1 MVKLNCTAP
10 TGIVMGKYMN
20 LNNLFED
27 RRDAGRQ
34 LVKALG
40 EFDHAKNTLVLALPR
55 GGVPV
60 ADEVAWALSL
70 PLDLWLVR
78 KLGAPGQRELAIGA
92 IASGGVR
99 VFNQDVIQELSVS
112 PGQIEAVCAA
122 EERELERRNHLY
134 RSGRAAPEIAG
145 LTVIVVDD
153 GLATG
158 ASMHAAVKSL
168 REAGAKKIIV
178 AVPVCARESCETLK
192 MDADRFVCLH
202 MPAFFRSVGECYHD
216 FSQTEDAEV
225 LQIMAQY
232 RQERRERPEKSPAA
246 KELISPE

>member
-1 MVKLNCTAP
+1 MK
-10 TGIVMGKYMN
+10 K
-20 LNNLFED
+20 LFEN

-34 LVKALG
+34 LARALQKY
-40 EFDHAKNTLVLALPR
+40 DHAENTVVLALPR

-78 KLGAPGQRELAIGA
+78 KLGAPGQKELAMGA
-92 IASGGVR
+92 IAAGGVR
-99 VFNQDVIQELSVS
+99 VLNDSVIQNLGVS
-112 PGQIEAVCAA
+112 PEEIDTVCAA
-122 EERELERRNHLY
+122 EERELARRNHLY
-134 RSGRAAPEIAG
+134 RGGRPAPDLAG
-145 LTVIVVDD
+145 RTVIIVDD

-168 REAGAKKIIV
+168 RAAGAKKIVV
-178 AVPVCARESCETLK
+178 AVPACAMESCETLVD
-192 MDADRFVCLH
+192 DAEEIICFH
-202 MPAFFRSVGECYHD
+202 TPEPFWSVGQCYHD

-232 RQERRERPEKSPAA
+232 RPKQKETPAA
-246 KELISPE
+246 SSAGEGQISRR